1 MTRLGRIYTAVR
13 KQCARRVAAGT
24 VVAGE
29 YVNRFSVRRWNWI
42 FAVSCTVIVGAAIAA
57 RPAGAQEPC
66 ESLASMK
73 ITNVTITMAEPITP
87 PFEAPSLPGRYG
99 TPAGEKV
106 TVPFCRVA
114 GYAAPTRGS
123 HINFEVWLPPAE
135 KWNGLYL
142 GEGNPGFVG
151 AISYGG
157 MVRELERGY
166 ATASTDTGHADKE
179 ATGAL
184 PPWAEGHP
192 EKVADWGYRALHV
205 TTVAA
210 KQIVRA
216 YYGKAPRL
224 SFFSSCHEGGN
235 QALTEAQKFP
245 TDFDGIAAGDPAYD
259 ITHLQAVS
267 LYLSWVA
274 LKDGVKAPEYVPPN
288 KFPVIHRAVLDKCDA
303 LDGVRDGIIE
313 DPQACHFDP
322 ATIQCPGKEDNPSCL
337 TPAQVQTVRQVYA
350 GAKFDDGTLIYPGL
364 EPGSELDWHW
374 MLGGPEP
381 MAINKDFFAN
391 LVIGDP
397 NWDWHTFNLDRDTRL
412 ADKKIGAMVNFTD
425 PNLRP
430 FEKHGGKI
438 IMYQSW
444 QEAAIP
450 PGGLVNYYKS
460 VVKAMGGL
468 DQTQRFARLFM
479 VPDAG
484 MCSGFSVGSYQG
496 AWNALDVIE
505 KWRKTGVAPDR
516 IITEHRVAG
525 IVDRTHR
532 VCPYPQVAIYK
543 GSGDPYDA
551 ANFACGNP
559 KR

>member
-1 MTRLGRIYTAVR
+1 MKKISIRQWIWMVL
-13 KQCARRVAAGT
+13 AAGS
-24 VVAGE
+24 AL
-29 YVNRFSVRRWNWI
+29 
-42 FAVSCTVIVGAAIAA
+42 AVSVALGAA
-57 RPAGAQEPC
+57 PAGAQESC
-66 ESLASMK
+66 ESLAS
-73 ITNVTITMAEPITP
+73 IQIPNVMITMAKAVTP
-87 PFEAPSLPGRYG
+87 PFAVPSLPGRYG
-99 TPAGEKV
+99 TPAGQKV
-106 TVPFCRVA
+106 NVPFCRVA
-114 GYAAPTRGS
+114 GYATPTSDS
-123 HINFEVWLPPAE
+123 HIRFEVWLPPAE

-157 MVRELERGY
+157 MVREVEEGY
-166 ATASTDTGHADKE
+166 ATASTDTGHSDKE

-192 EKVADWGYRALHV
+192 QRVADWGYRALHE

-210 KQIVRA
+210 KQILKA
-216 YYGKAPRL
+216 YYGRPQKL

-267 LYLSWVA
+267 VYLSWVA
-274 LKDGVKAPEYVPPN
+274 LRHGVKAPEYVPPS
-288 KFPVIHRAVLDKCDA
+288 KFPVIHRAVLDQCDA

-313 DPQACHFDP
+313 DPQLCHFDP

-350 GAKFDDGTLIYPGL
+350 GARFGDGQVIYPGL

-374 MLGGPEP
+374 MLSGPDP

-391 LVIGDP
+391 LVIGNPD
-397 NWDWHTFNLDRDTRL
+397 WDWRTFNLDRDTRI
-412 ADKKIGAMVNFTD
+412 ADNNIGAMVNFTN

-430 FEKHGGKI
+430 FEEHGGKI

-450 PGGLVNYYKS
+450 PMGLVNYYQS
-460 VVKAMGGL
+460 VVKKMGGL
-468 DQTQRFARLFM
+468 DKTQNFARLF
-479 VPDAG
+479 VLPDAG
-484 MCSGFSVGSYQG
+484 MCSGFSVGSYRG

-505 KWRKTGVAPDR
+505 KWRETGVAPDEV
-516 IITEHRVAG
+516 ISEHRVNGA
-525 IVDRTHR
+525 VDRTR
-532 VCPYPQVAIYK
+532 PACPYPQAAIYNGK
-543 GSGDPYDA
+543 GDPYDA
-551 ANFACGNP
+551 SSFTCGNP
-559 KR
+559 KWK